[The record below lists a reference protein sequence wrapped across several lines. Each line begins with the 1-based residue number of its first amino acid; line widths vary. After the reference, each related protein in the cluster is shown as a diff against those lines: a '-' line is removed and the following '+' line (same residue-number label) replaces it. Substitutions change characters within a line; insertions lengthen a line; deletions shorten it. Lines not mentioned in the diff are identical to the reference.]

1 MRPVLVVNKPPIA
14 LPHSSLPRSRPAL
27 LRFLLPQEHL
37 VLAEVAE
44 VQVEVGAPV
53 PPVLSVLENVQRFG
67 SRFGLAGL
75 TLLTAGLNPGRVGFV
90 SLPLADFTSPLVH

>member
-14 LPHSSLPRSRPAL
+14 LPHSSLPRSRSAL